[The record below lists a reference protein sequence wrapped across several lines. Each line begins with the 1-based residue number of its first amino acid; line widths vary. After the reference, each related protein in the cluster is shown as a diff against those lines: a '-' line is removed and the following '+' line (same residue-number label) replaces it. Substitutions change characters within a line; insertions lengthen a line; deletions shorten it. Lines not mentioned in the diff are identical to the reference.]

1 MAINTAKLGQIV
13 QDFVAKT
20 ADVQGAAM
28 VTPSFFFARWYG

>member
-13 QDFVAKT
+13 QSFVAKT

-28 VTPSFFFARWYG
+28 VTPDGLPLA